1 MPLNDFRNQISGEV
15 SLDSLG
21 HCADRYGVSLTAA
34 ILKWLSYTDE
44 KAVVV
49 MSRDGFMNWASASTP
64 AFKAGAFYKTKNNTV
79 PIPNGSLTANDSVNL
94 DMTGIRIPAKV
105 WFPHAD
111 SDADALE
118 MKCHSE
124 QYDCTITLIILPRY
138 ADYWPPKS

>member
-64 AFKAGAFYKTKNNTV
+64 GEC
-79 PIPNGSLTANDSVNL
+79 PIFCVNARDTSKDERL
-94 DMTGIRIPAKV
+94 PVHQI
-105 WFPHAD
+105 
-111 SDADALE
+111 
-118 MKCHSE
+118 
-124 QYDCTITLIILPRY
+124 QY
-138 ADYWPPKS
+138 